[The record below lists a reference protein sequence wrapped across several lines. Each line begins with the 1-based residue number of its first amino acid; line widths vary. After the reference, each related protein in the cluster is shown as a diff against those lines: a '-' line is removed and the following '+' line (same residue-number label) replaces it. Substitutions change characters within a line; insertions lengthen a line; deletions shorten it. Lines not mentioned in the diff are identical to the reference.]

1 MFEVKYGF
9 ISAQKATFPE
19 DEPLFL
25 LRAKDKLA
33 PRAVRYYAQ
42 ICRHLAITTKNKAL
56 MEVGEKAQVVAQ
68 EMEHYQRIHASRV
81 KLPD

>member
-9 ISAQKATFPE
+9 ITAQKATFPE

-56 MEVGEKAQVVAQ
+56 METGETVQVVAL
-68 EMEHYQRIHASRV
+68 EMEQWQRLHPNKV